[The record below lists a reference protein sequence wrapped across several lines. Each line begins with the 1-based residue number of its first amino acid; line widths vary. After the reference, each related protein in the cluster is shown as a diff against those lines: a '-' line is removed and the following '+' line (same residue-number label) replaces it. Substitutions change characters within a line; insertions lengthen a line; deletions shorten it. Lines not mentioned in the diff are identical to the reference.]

1 MIEIDPSG
9 DLVIKVTEIIKND
22 QGEQVSS
29 RTEAF
34 RARRHIM
41 RKASAPWSQMFAPYG
56 PYGEGVKNVVEFD
69 ETPIFSFEVLL
80 RELHHNTRPSLA
92 NDASILNVW

>member
-22 QGEQVSS
+22 QGKQVSS

-34 RARRHIM
+34 RARRQIM
-41 RKASAPWSQMFAPYG
+41 RKVSAPWSRMFAPGG
-56 PYGEGVKNVVEFD
+56 PYGEGIKDVVEFD

-80 RELHHNTRPSLA
+80 RELHHKNRVSLA